1 MTPELAPLLAC
12 VLLSA
17 LLALPACAAVRRRS
31 VNREHSA
38 VAAALVEFAGVL
50 RRSQQGLPFDED
62 LLARVRRLDA
72 PELLALEF
80 ACALQ
85 RPEPELLADTAQRL
99 ALRLKRRVAFE
110 RKMLAR
116 TAAGRWRAALA
127 GSACIIAI
135 LVMSI
140 AGMVLPNI
148 LLVLVLLLGA
158 IGCWFSWRVAQVD
171 V

>member
-1 MTPELAPLLAC
+1 MTPYIAPLLAC
-12 VLLSA
+12 LLLSA
-17 LLALPACAAVRRRS
+17 LLALPACAAFRRRS
-31 VNREHSA
+31 VSREHSA

-50 RRSQQGLPFDED
+50 RRSNQELPFDEG

-72 PELLALEF
+72 PELLGLEF
-80 ACALQ
+80 ACALK

-116 TAAGRWRAALA
+116 TAPGRWRAALA
-127 GSACIIAI
+127 GGACVIVI
-135 LVMSI
+135 LVLSMV
-140 AGMVLPNI
+140 GMVLPNT
-148 LLVLVLLLGA
+148 LLVLVLSLGA